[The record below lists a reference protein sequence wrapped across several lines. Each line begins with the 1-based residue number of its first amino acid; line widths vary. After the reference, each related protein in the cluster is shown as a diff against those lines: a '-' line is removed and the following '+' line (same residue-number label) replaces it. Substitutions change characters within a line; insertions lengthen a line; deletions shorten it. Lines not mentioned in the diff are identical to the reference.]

1 MAAMTHDSSSSNGSF
16 RQARPA
22 TVIRLMDLGA
32 LNPFYLEDG
41 ELWYNAVLV
50 VVFAVWLLK
59 PLNLYSVCLS
69 ELRLPWYLRLLSNN
83 PFQGS
88 S

>member
-1 MAAMTHDSSSSNGSF
+1 MAAMTHGSSSSNGSF

-41 ELWYNAVLV
+41 ELWKNAVLV

-59 PLNLYSVCLS
+59 LLKCLLVCLS
-69 ELRLPWYLRLLSNN
+69 ELRLLWYLLLLSNN
-83 PFQGS
+83 PLQGS